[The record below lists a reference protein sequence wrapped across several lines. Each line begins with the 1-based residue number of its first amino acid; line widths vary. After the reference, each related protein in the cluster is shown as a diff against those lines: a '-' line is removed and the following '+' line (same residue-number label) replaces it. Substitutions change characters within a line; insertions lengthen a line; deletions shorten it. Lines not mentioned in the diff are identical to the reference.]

1 LRATAAPDQLLDA
14 VGRGLWPLVLPH
26 PNNFPPLGSEPGV
39 DLTITCD
46 VAVELCLPVARV
58 RSRRCAMGRTSMPE
72 AAVDEDGDPGD
83 AEDHV
88 RKAAKV
94 YEWPP
99 VLAEAQS
106 SSVER

>member
-1 LRATAAPDQLLDA
+1 
-14 VGRGLWPLVLPH
+14 
-26 PNNFPPLGSEPGV
+26 
-39 DLTITCD
+39 
-46 VAVELCLPVARV
+46 
-58 RSRRCAMGRTSMPE
+58 MPE